1 MIHTDK
7 ETLDFINK
15 NLDSDVNKLL
25 LNASKYPSL
34 DIPFIVNQIISRKAI
49 KTKLPSWSQCPEI
62 IIPSKIS
69 TEQCSSENTAMYKA
83 GLIKGGNLCDL
94 TGGMGIDSYY
104 FSLKTD
110 KVTYIERFED
120 YCDAAKHNFKNL
132 NADNI
137 EVVNSDSRE
146 YIDKL
151 SNIDVF
157 YIDPA
162 RRSDSNKRIF
172 AINECEPDVLSIKD
186 ILLDKAKTIIIKVS
200 PMADIHFS
208 LSLLPEATEV
218 HCVSVKN
225 ECKEL
230 IFILDRNK
238 SSNDIKV
245 FCVNFD
251 SNNDKSVFIYNLNE
265 ERDFNPQYTNK
276 VLTYLYEPNS
286 SIMKAGAFKSVC
298 KEFNVLKLGVNTHL
312 YTSDTLIT
320 DFPGRIFKVESVTDF
335 TSSNLKLLKK
345 EFAKANITTRNFFLS
360 VDEIRKKTGIKE
372 GGSDYLFFTTISK
385 DQRIVIKSHKT
396 GM

>member
-1 MIHTDK
+1 
-7 ETLDFINK
+7 
-15 NLDSDVNKLL
+15 
-25 LNASKYPSL
+25 
-34 DIPFIVNQIISRKAI
+34 
-49 KTKLPSWSQCPEI
+49 
-62 IIPSKIS
+62 
-69 TEQCSSENTAMYKA
+69 MYKA

-94 TGGMGIDSYY
+94 TGGMGLDSYY
-104 FSLKTD
+104 FSLKAD
-110 KVTYIERFED
+110 EVTYIERFED
-120 YCDAAKHNFKNL
+120 YCDAARHNFNNL